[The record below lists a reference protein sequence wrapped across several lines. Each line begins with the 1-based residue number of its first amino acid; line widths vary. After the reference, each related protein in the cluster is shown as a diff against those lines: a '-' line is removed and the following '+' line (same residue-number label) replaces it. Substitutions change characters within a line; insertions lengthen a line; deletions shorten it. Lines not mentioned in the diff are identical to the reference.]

1 MSETYTSSNL
11 KNSLS
16 LIEDTR
22 FYIFL
27 ALYFIALLLPAYW
40 LDIMETTDARYA
52 EIGREMLRNRDYI
65 TPFYNGIKHFH
76 KPPFTYWMTA
86 LGLDIFG
93 VNGLGARFFPA
104 VFSVMSLIYTRRMS
118 FALTGDRDKAQ
129 LSVLI
134 LASSL
139 LFLIVSRVIST
150 DIYLTFFTV
159 AALYHMFEQI
169 YGSKTFK
176 NALMAGI
183 FFGLGFLTKGP
194 IIFLF
199 TLLPFAVICLFNRE
213 HRRAFGWLDWLIML
227 VMFVIVALP
236 WYIAIVLANDGLLR
250 YFLYDQTVER
260 VADAERFSRSQP
272 FYFFPLVIL
281 GTFLPWLFYFFANIR
296 NSNFVRGGWHI
307 YLYVLVP
314 FIVFECSASKLATY
328 ILPFYPVMAV
338 LASGRAERPLIPKA
352 IGYIF
357 AVLGVLVALIPFFV
371 EHLREFWM
379 YIAGGAAAYVFLI
392 TTLIE
397 KKWFVRRY
405 HFSVSI
411 SLILLTLLIYG
422 GMTFA
427 GPYIK
432 GYRLSGEDI
441 RKFDP
446 QEKYGIVIY
455 GAFTPSL
462 SFYVDRVVPIAFGKR
477 REVQFQQYDEYK
489 NVWMNTNDELID
501 YLDQRDEYI
510 LFTYRKNVDRY
521 IALTGDK
528 CTLFSDRGE
537 KKVAYF
543 CKKGTRPG
551 YEVRSAD
558 LYRYIP

>member
-16 LIEDTR
+16 LIEDSR

-104 VFSVMSLIYTRRMS
+104 VFSVLTLIYTRRMS
-118 FALTGDRDKAQ
+118 FTLTGDRDKAQ

-159 AALYHMFEQI
+159 AALYHLFEQI
-169 YGSKTFK
+169 YGSKSFK
-176 NALMAGI
+176 NALWMGV
-183 FFGLGFLTKGP
+183 FFGFGFLTKGP

-199 TLLPFAVICLFNRE
+199 TLLPFVVNCLLDRA
-213 HRRAFGWLDWLIML
+213 HRRAFGWLDWVIML
-227 VMFVIVALP
+227 GMFVVVALP
-236 WYIAIVLANDGLLR
+236 WYIAVVLNNDGLLR

-272 FYFFPLVIL
+272 FYFFPLIIL
-281 GTFLPWLFYFFANIR
+281 GTFLPWLFYFISNIR
-296 NSNFVRGGWHI
+296 NSSFVKGGILI
-307 YLYVLVP
+307 YLYVLAP
-314 FIVFECSASKLATY
+314 FLVFEFSASKLATY

-338 LASGRAERPLIPKA
+338 LASGRAERPIFQKY
-352 IGYIF
+352 IGYVFVVVGI
-357 AVLGVLVALIPFFV
+357 ALGVAPIFV
-371 EHLREFWM
+371 DQIKDFWM
-379 YIAGGAAAYVFLI
+379 YISAGAAAYVMLLM
-392 TTLIE
+392 TLID
-397 KKWFVRRY
+397 KKWFMRRY
-405 HFSVSI
+405 HFTVSV

-422 GMTFA
+422 GLTFA
-427 GPYIK
+427 GPFIK

-441 RKFDP
+441 NKFDP
-446 QEKYGIVIY
+446 QGKYDIVIY

-462 SFYVDRVVPIAFGKR
+462 SFYTDRVVPIVFGKR
-477 REVQFQQYDEYK
+477 REVQFQSYEEYK
-489 NVWMNTNDELID
+489 DVWMNSNEELID
-501 YLDQRDEYI
+501 YLDKREDYI

-521 IALTGDK
+521 IYLTGDK

-551 YEVRSAD
+551 AEIRSAD

>member
-1 MSETYTSSNL
+1 MSETYTSSSL

-16 LIEDTR
+16 LVEDTR

-27 ALYFIALLLPAYW
+27 ALYFVALLLPAYW

-52 EIGREMLRNRDYI
+52 EMGREMLRNRDYI

-76 KPPFTYWMTA
+76 KPPLTYWMTA
-86 LGLDIFG
+86 FGLDIFG

-104 VFSVMSLIYTRRMS
+104 VFSVLTLIYTRRMT
-118 FALTGDRDKAQ
+118 FTLTGDRDKAQ

-134 LASSL
+134 LASSV
-139 LFLIVSRVIST
+139 LFLVVSRVIST

-159 AALYHMFEQI
+159 AALAYMFEQI
-169 YGSKTFK
+169 YGNKTLK
-176 NALMAGI
+176 NAVFMGML
-183 FFGLGFLTKGP
+183 FGLGFLTKGP

-199 TLLPFAVICLFNRE
+199 SLLPFAVICLFDRD
-213 HRRAFGWLDWLIML
+213 HRRAFGWFDYLLMLIM
-227 VMFVIVALP
+227 FVVVALP
-236 WYIAIVLANDGLLR
+236 WYIGVVTSNDGLLK

-260 VADAERFSRSQP
+260 VTDAERFSRSEP
-272 FYFFPLVIL
+272 LYFFPLIIL
-281 GTFLPWLFYFFANIR
+281 GTFLPWLFYFFSNIR
-296 NSNFVRGGWHI
+296 NSNFVKGGWHI
-307 YLYVLVP
+307 YLYVLIP

-357 AVLGVLVALIPFFV
+357 VVLGGLVALVPLFV

-379 YIAGGAAAYVFLI
+379 FIAGGSAAYVLLM
-392 TTLIE
+392 TAMIE
-397 KKWFVRRY
+397 KKWFIRRY
-405 HFSVSI
+405 HFSVSAAI
-411 SLILLTLLIYG
+411 ILLTLLIYG

-441 RKFDP
+441 KKFDP
-446 QEKYGIVIY
+446 QGKYDVIIY
-455 GAFTPSL
+455 AAFTPSL
-462 SFYVDRVVPIAFGKR
+462 SFYLDRVVPIAFGKR
-477 REVQFQQYDEYK
+477 REVQFQTYDEYK
-489 NVWMNTNDELID
+489 NVWMNSNDELVD
-501 YLDQRDEYI
+501 YLNQREEYI

-528 CTLFSDRGE
+528 CELISDRGE

-551 YEVRSAD
+551 AEMRLGD
-558 LYRYIP
+558 LHRYIP